1 MDVYNGDYIDTDG
14 RRQSWPEEFLRKNVE
29 TTEAQRQGF
38 TAAHAAGVPI
48 VYGTDAAVY
57 PHGLNARQFPIM
69 VQRGMTPMEAIQ
81 SATSVAA
88 QVHGLVRSRR
98 QHRAGPVRRRHR
110 RQGRPAAGH
119 QAAAGRGGRDQGR
132 SRGSVDRGG
141 GPGGHD
147 VEFVEMPIFE
157 SPLSACLVVLALWL
171 GIGVC
176 GVIRPDNLRLIARV
190 LFPLS
195 AVCGAALAVI
205 AAASI
210 ASPAESLT
218 LVIGLPDLPI
228 HARLDALSG
237 AFLFLLG
244 AATTGISLFAAGY
257 FRKGEG
263 TAPGILC
270 LQYHLFLA
278 AMGFVLV
285 ADDAY
290 GFMVAWET
298 MALSSYFL
306 VTAQHGRPEIRR
318 AGYLY
323 LLIAHVGALAILLC
337 FGVMQGGSW
346 QFTFDAMRAAQLDS
360 RWATAAF
367 GLALVGFGAK
377 AGLLPLHVWL
387 PEAHPAAPSP
397 VSALMSGIM
406 LKTAVYGVLRV
417 TFDLLGDPLWWWG
430 LIPVALGLATALF
443 GVVFA
448 AAQTD
453 MKRLLA
459 YSSIENIGVLFT
471 GIGLAIV
478 FHGAGMQALAALA
491 LTAVLYHALNHAFM
505 KSLLFCG
512 TGAVLHATGER
523 NLGRLGGLIHRM
535 PWVAWLTLVG
545 VLAIA
550 GSAAPERIRVGV
562 AAAAGVPVR
571 ARGAA
576 PVREHAAA
584 AWRVD
589 RRAGRRAGGVR
600 DGQVLRRRL
609 PGPAARAV
617 AGERAR
623 RRSAREGGTRVARRG
638 LRAARPA
645 AGAGRSAV
653 SATSRRQLTGHAV
666 ATAQGWSWLLA
677 PLPDRE
683 VSYAPLVL
691 LLVIAAVV
699 AITFLTVRLTYRR
712 AVRRVPPWDCGFV
725 RVDARM
731 QDTAEGFGQ
740 PIRHIFQSFFQM
752 ERELPSPFD
761 ATPRYQVTIGDR
773 IWLAL
778 YQPLGGIVQ
787 RLADSVAW
795 LQQGR
800 ISTYLLYSFVTLV
813 VLLAV
818 VL

>member
-1 MDVYNGDYIDTDG
+1 
-14 RRQSWPEEFLRKNVE
+14 
-29 TTEAQRQGF
+29 
-38 TAAHAAGVPI
+38 
-48 VYGTDAAVY
+48 
-57 PHGLNARQFPIM
+57 
-69 VQRGMTPMEAIQ
+69 
-81 SATSVAA
+81 
-88 QVHGLVRSRR
+88 
-98 QHRAGPVRRRHR
+98 
-110 RQGRPAAGH
+110 
-119 QAAAGRGGRDQGR
+119 
-132 SRGSVDRGG
+132 
-141 GPGGHD
+141 
-147 VEFVEMPIFE
+147 MPIFE

-171 GIGVC
+171 GIGIC

-244 AATTGISLFAAGY
+244 AATTGISVFAAGY

-263 TAPGILC
+263 TAPGLLC

-306 VTAQHGRPEIRR
+306 VTAQHGLPEIRR

-360 RWATAAF
+360 RWATVAF

-478 FHGAGMQALAALA
+478 FHGAGMHALAALA
-491 LTAVLYHALNHAFM
+491 LTAVLYHALNHALM

-545 VLAIA
+545 VLALA
-550 GSAAPERIRVGV
+550 GLPPLNGFVSEWLLLQAFLFAHEVPHPFVNMLLPLGASIVAL
-562 AAAAGVPVR
+562 AAALAAYVMVKFYGVVFLGQPREPSLANAHDAGPLEK
-571 ARGAA
+571 AGLAWLAA
-576 PVREHAAA
+576 GCVLLGLLP
-584 AWRVD
+584 
-589 RRAGRRAGGVR
+589 
-600 DGQVLRRRL
+600 GQV
-609 PGPAARAV
+609 V
-617 AGERAR
+617 
-623 RRSAREGGTRVARRG
+623 GGLGYVT
-638 LRAARPA
+638 
-645 AGAGRSAV
+645 
-653 SATSRRQLTGHAV
+653 RQLTGHAV

-699 AITFLTVRLTYRR
+699 TITFLAVRLTYRR
-712 AVRRVPPWDCGFV
+712 AVRRAPSWDCGFV

-740 PIRHIFQSFFQM
+740 PIRHIFQSFFKM

-761 ATPRYQVTIGDR
+761 ATPRYRVTIGDR

-778 YQPLGGIVQ
+778 YEPLGGIVQ